1 MHILEINKEL
11 VDDLSRN
18 QAYAHLSK
26 VPEAS
31 QLLTHIPMAFLGLW
45 LDKKIVIVSHLA
57 GPISSAALS
66 GHRSN
71 NTKGIMTRRH
81 VNLIS
86 SYKFT
91 VSSPFP
97 LSEQLL
103 TYYAAFLAEDGLKY
117 QSIKTYIAA
126 LHHYRSQWACLTHA
140 IRHPFW
146 VKPSADG
153 NQEEAGRNRK
163 LRQEAPPSDDSAH
176 YSKYQISL
184 KQPSVTSRLCHAL
197 DHYDALFF
205 FGFSVR
211 AR

>member
-1 MHILEINKEL
+1 MHILGINKEL

-31 QLLTHIPMAFLGLW
+31 RLLTHIPMAFLGLW
-45 LDKKIVIVSHLA
+45 LDEDPDWVS
-57 GPISSAALS
+57 PRWTDQFSSVVK

-86 SYKFT
+86 PYKFT

-146 VKPSADG
+146 AKPSADG

-163 LRQEAPPSDDSAH
+163 LHQEAPPPMIPPIL
-176 YSKYQISL
+176 QRIR
-184 KQPSVTSRLCHAL
+184 SR
-197 DHYDALFF
+197 
-205 FGFSVR
+205 
-211 AR
+211 